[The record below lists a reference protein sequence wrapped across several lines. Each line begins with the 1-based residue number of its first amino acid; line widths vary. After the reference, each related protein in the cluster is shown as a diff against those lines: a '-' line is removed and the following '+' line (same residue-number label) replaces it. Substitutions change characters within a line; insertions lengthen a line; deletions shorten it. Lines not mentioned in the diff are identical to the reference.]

1 MGRARGTAADHVGR
15 AQLQLPQDRSAAR
28 LLESKQL
35 DRTWASWLSLGGD
48 GCAGFGAQPQEAQ
61 CSLGV
66 KVCVCEGRWC
76 PGRES
81 PDWDYNCLE
90 VDMGRGRRK
99 EGDAGPP

>member
-1 MGRARGTAADHVGR
+1 MGRAQGAATDHVGR
-15 AQLQLPQDRSAAR
+15 TQAAMTMSVGLQAAGVQAAR
-28 LLESKQL
+28 Q
-35 DRTWASWLSLGGD
+35 DMASRLSLGGD

-90 VDMGRGRRK
+90 VDMGRGHRK
-99 EGDAGPP
+99 GDTGPP